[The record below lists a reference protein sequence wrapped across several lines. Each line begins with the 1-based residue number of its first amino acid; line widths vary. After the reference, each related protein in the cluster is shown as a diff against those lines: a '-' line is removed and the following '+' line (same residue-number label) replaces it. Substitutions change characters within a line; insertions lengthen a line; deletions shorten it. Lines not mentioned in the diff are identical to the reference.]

1 MQELGQIEWYGSKVC
16 KVYVAVSAEVT
27 DDW

>member
-1 MQELGQIEWYGSKVC
+1 VC
-16 KVYVAVSAEVT
+16 KVYVTVSAEVT